1 VSLNFWIVGHELRSV
16 PLTVP
21 DYQTLMLPML
31 RMTGDGQDHKVS
43 GLVEALADHFNLN
56 EAERDDRLASG
67 QRVIFN
73 RTHWAATYLV
83 KAGLLIRAVRG
94 SVQITER
101 GRAALAQAPERI
113 DVKFLS
119 QYPEFVAFRARTTT
133 PGETVQTGAAPQDP
147 EELLDST
154 YAALRRAVETDL
166 LDHVLGASPTFFEQL
181 VLDLLVA
188 MGYGGAQTGDAAR
201 HVGRSGDDG
210 IDGVIDEDKLGL
222 DAVYIQAKR
231 WAPDHPVRR
240 PDLQAFA
247 GSLEGQRA
255 TKGVF
260 ITTSR
265 FTDDARQYV
274 ERISRRVVLLD
285 GQALTRLMYDH
296 GIGVRSPRRYEVRR
310 VDAAYFEGEA

>member
-1 VSLNFWIVGHELRSV
+1 
-16 PLTVP
+16 
-21 DYQTLMLPML
+21 MLPVL
-31 RMTGDGQDHKVS
+31 RMTADGEDHRVGS
-43 GLVEALADHFNLN
+43 LVEALT
-56 EAERDDRLASG
+56 AEFGLAEEDRDRLLASG
-67 QRVIFN
+67 QRLIVN
-73 RTHWAATYLV
+73 RTYWATTYLA
-83 KAGLLIRAVRG
+83 KAGLLMRAVRG
-94 SVQITER
+94 SVRITDR
-101 GRAALAQAPERI
+101 GRAALAEAPERI

-119 QYPEFVAFRARTTT
+119 RYPEFQAFRAQAST
-133 PGETVQTGAAPQDP
+133 PGHPVQAEVPPQDP
-147 EELLDST
+147 EELLDAT
-154 YAALRRAVETDL
+154 YTALRRAVETDL
-166 LDHVLGASPTFFEQL
+166 LDHVLGASPAFFEQL

-188 MGYGGAQTGDAAR
+188 MDYGGTQKEDAAR

-274 ERISRRVVLLD
+274 ERISRRIVLLD
-285 GQALTRLMYDH
+285 GQALARLMYDH
-296 GIGVRSPRRYEVRR
+296 GIGSAARGATRSAGSMLPTSRVRGRSGAGRR
-310 VDAAYFEGEA
+310 DACQGRGVCPP